1 MTDEQM
7 RIAIADACGIAVYEE
22 PDGSGLWSC
31 KGSYKT
37 GISKEHAQRVSL
49 PDYLNNLNAMHEAE
63 KVLTDDDHRRFRQ
76 LLFTGFYNRGEGQ
89 TNDSA
94 ERARTSAT
102 ARQRAEAFLKTLN
115 LWKD

>member
-7 RIAIADACGIAVYEE
+7 RIAIADACGIVVYEE

-49 PDYLNNLNAMHEAE
+49 PDYLNNLNAMHQAE
-63 KVLTDDDHRRFRQ
+63 KVFSAEQLTDYGIELSKVVPCGWDAQVHWGK
-76 LLFTGFYNRGEGQ
+76 L
-89 TNDSA
+89 A
-94 ERARTSAT
+94 HAT
-102 ARQRAEAFLKTLN
+102 ARQRCIAFLKTLN